1 MRVLVTESRFGDA
14 DGLVD
19 RLRAT
24 GCQVSV
30 CHSGSGVCQA
40 LAPGR
45 CCPLDFPD
53 AVALAVDVRSTEP
66 ELSAREFGVVC
77 AIRSGIQVVAVPAEP
92 GLPVTAPDGLASR
105 VRVVSADRLVDTCD
119 HALRTEAATCSA

>member
-14 DGLVD
+14 DDLVD

-30 CHSGSGVCQA
+30 CHGVSGICQA

-45 CCPLDFPD
+45 CCPLDSPD
-53 AVALAVDVRSTEP
+53 GVALAVDVRSTDP
-66 ELSAREFGVVC
+66 ELSAREFGTVC

-92 GLPVTAPDGLASR
+92 ALPVVVPDGLTSR

-119 HALRTEAATCSA
+119 HALRTEVAACSA